1 MEILNRIKENWKIL
15 GSLFVLVLLAI
26 IIYKRIIKDNDIFE
40 SFEPA
45 TRCYPQL
52 EMIPNIDDDAVR
64 NLVQQQWDGKVVE
77 MNKHRAPCS
86 NYILSGPVISKMFNI
101 DDMCHSNRWKD
112 QLNWNCFYRY
122 ELEKN
127 LLKDPNWAK
136 DLYRKDFGI
145 FYKV

>member
-15 GSLFVLVLLAI
+15 GSLSVLVLLAI